1 VFFQKAITNDN
12 LCAVSCV
19 CKTAVEIK
27 GPKDQTQWQNHLNL
41 NQQETMTQEQEF
53 HALHSLLI
61 TNTSIKEKGAI

>member
-1 VFFQKAITNDN
+1 MTICV
-12 LCAVSCV
+12 VSCV
-19 CKTAVEIK
+19 CRTAVEIK

-53 HALHSLLI
+53 HALHSKLI